1 MNSVGCQGER
11 PSVIEDNMTIK
22 TKIVAYET
30 MIHMTIE
37 RSRACDSDTGND
49 DLKQW
54 KVKTSRVMPQ
64 PKNIEASYS
73 CDTDYDELK
82 PLEVKKQCCDCRK

>member
-1 MNSVGCQGER
+1 
-11 PSVIEDNMTIK
+11 MTIK
-22 TKIVAYET
+22 TKNVAYET

-54 KVKTSRVMPQ
+54 KVKTSRVMPL
-64 PKNIEASYS
+64 PTNIEASYS
-73 CDTDYDELK
+73 CDSAATVDNK
-82 PLEVKKQCCDCRK
+82 EVKCGYDVQTTMN